1 MKKDKLRYIMFQYA
15 IDKCF
20 LTLIVLCF
28 FPGVTCFIGIF
39 YDLLY
44 IIPTG
49 IFGILSIGMIVHL
62 LIVRHKI
69 NRNEL
74 VTINVNG
81 YKAFIREMKATSRN
95 PATLIKIYI
104 IDENKKKYN
113 YYYLNGS
120 KPIFKGYEKIINQ
133 GCNLQ
138 LVLFKNTNIISS
150 IIVDGEE
157 LEDLYY
163 EVRHSKKMIK
173 PSIYDH
179 LYYKRTKKAIYKYE
193 EYDIQDVKLAFEQSN
208 LYEEL
213 YIINNEKKYVKISY
227 NQENHRE
234 FYIEKKLFNSFDEM
248 INELEIYNFI
258 FDEKIRV
265 IYALDNAV
273 PTSFITIINEVK

>member
-1 MKKDKLRYIMFQYA
+1 MKKDKLNFIMFQYA
-15 IDKCF
+15 IDKG
-20 LTLIVLCF
+20 LLALIIICIMLGSVCS
-28 FPGVTCFIGIF
+28 IGI
-39 YDLLY
+39 YDNLLY

-49 IFGILSIGMIVHL
+49 IFGILSIGMIAHL
-62 LIVRHKI
+62 FIIRHKI

-74 VTINVNG
+74 VAINVNG
-81 YKAFIREMKATSRN
+81 FQAFIKIAKGTRGW
-95 PATLIKIYI
+95 PDTLIKIYI
-104 IDENKKKYN
+104 IDENEKKYN

-120 KPIFKGYEKIINQ
+120 EPKFKGYEKTINQ

-173 PSIYDH
+173 PIIYEH
-179 LYYKRTKKAIYKYE
+179 LYYKRIKKAIYKYE
-193 EYDIQDVKLAFEQSN
+193 EYDIQDVRLVFEQSD

-227 NQENHRE
+227 NQENHRD